1 MLQQLSRSDG
11 SDAGAGSRTCAV
23 RSILVHVQDDRALVQ
38 RLQAALS
45 LARAC
50 GAHLQCVHI
59 TPVEAYVAFDGFG
72 GVFVM
77 NDVITALDEG
87 EERIRQ
93 RVEQELKGEDVPWDY
108 EQVTG
113 NVASQIVRHG
123 ALNDLIVTGREL
135 HQGGVL
141 RSGTGLLGDVLQ
153 RSRTGLFIPAT
164 GSGLVDPLGEAVI
177 AWDGSYEAANA
188 VRSALGLLQIA
199 SNVRAVQVSEEG
211 KDKDFPSTRLLE
223 YLSRHGIK
231 AELTVEQARDS
242 SGEAVASVIV
252 ANARASGAAY
262 VVMGGY
268 NHSRVGEYLF
278 GGVTRTLLEE
288 CGLPLVIAH

>member
-11 SDAGAGSRTCAV
+11 SDAGAGGRTCAV

-38 RLQAALS
+38 RLEAALS

-50 GAHLQCVHI
+50 GAHLHCVHI

-135 HQGGVL
+135 HQGSVL

-153 RSRTGLFIPAT
+153 RSRTGLFIPGT
-164 GSGLVDPLGEAVI
+164 GGGLVDPLGEAVI

-242 SGEAVASVIV
+242 GGEAIASVIV

-288 CGLPLVIAH
+288 CDLPLVVAH